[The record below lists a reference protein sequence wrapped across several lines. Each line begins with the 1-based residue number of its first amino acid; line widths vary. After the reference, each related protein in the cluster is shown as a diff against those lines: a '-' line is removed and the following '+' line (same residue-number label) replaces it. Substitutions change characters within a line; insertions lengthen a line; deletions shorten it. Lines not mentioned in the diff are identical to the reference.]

1 LPAIASCLLGVFCG
15 LWLRGSGSHGRKAL
29 GLAIAGAV
37 ALGLGWVWAPWFPVI
52 KKLWTSSFVLVAAGW
67 TALFLSVFYW
77 MIEACG
83 WRRWATPF
91 VWIGLN
97 PITIYIAGNVIDWAK
112 LAARFTGGDLQKWLN
127 DNVHVAAGDLLTAIV
142 AVSFSFLL
150 AWFLHRRRIYLRV

>member
-1 LPAIASCLLGVFCG
+1 V
-15 LWLRGSGSHGRKAL
+15 
-29 GLAIAGAV
+29 
-37 ALGLGWVWAPWFPVI
+37 
-52 KKLWTSSFVLVAAGW
+52 
-67 TALFLSVFYW
+67 
-77 MIEACG
+77 G